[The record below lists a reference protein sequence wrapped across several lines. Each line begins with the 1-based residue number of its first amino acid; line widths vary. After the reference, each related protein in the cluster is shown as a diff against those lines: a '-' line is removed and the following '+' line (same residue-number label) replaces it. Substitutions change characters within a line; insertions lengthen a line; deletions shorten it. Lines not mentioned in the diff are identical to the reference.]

1 MDRNLNHDQVFQ
13 NSRYNNERVSKQVL
27 ILDVDDSDAALTNN
41 GIGFSVKLFEPL
53 IIDKHSEIF
62 LDNFFTFNSN
72 VCADI
77 STSAFCLKIN
87 EFTIQS
93 NVASTSS
100 VDGNLFNSI
109 IIPNENG
116 SVGNYFSTVIHKAKK
131 MNYVCDINPTR
142 LSKLSGTITDLNGDG
157 IFHGNTDTDNDYNKT
172 YFISGLAPSNV
183 WTTLDSNAGFIP
195 KGKTFELETT
205 HSGGETVKDCKT
217 LTNTN
222 RNSDTIYFTTK
233 NPLTISD
240 YQSTLATSPTVTLDF
255 DSDPTLKISTTTS
268 GLHFENG
275 RFIAEFSIISR
286 E

>member
-157 IFHGNTDTDNDYNKT
+157 IFHGNTSDTENISNKT
-172 YFISGLAPSNV
+172 YYLSGLTLAGV
-183 WTTLDSNAGFIP
+183 WTKDSGEKGKIP
-195 KGKTFELETT
+195 KGTIFVIY
-205 HSGGETVKDCKT
+205 SNGGAGDEETVNQCKT
-217 LTNTN
+217 LTVVSVD
-222 RNSDTIYFTTK
+222 SDEIYFTRTGK
-233 NPLTISD
+233 DNLTERELIDIEILVFPNPFVVL
-240 YQSTLATSPTVTLDF
+240 QL
-255 DSDPTLKISTTTS
+255 
-268 GLHFENG
+268 
-275 RFIAEFSIISR
+275 
-286 E
+286 